1 MKFVLWLS
9 LVAERAG
16 CILNPTNASIAEM
29 AGTLLNH
36 WNSKKHAISRD
47 VSTMPT
53 RNLYF
58 ASYSL
63 IICKLQDVGYLLAL
77 HSPYRQAN
85 KTKDR
90 TSQFGRHCKNCT
102 DIDKLLYDANV

>member
-1 MKFVLWLS
+1 
-9 LVAERAG
+9 
-16 CILNPTNASIAEM
+16 
-29 AGTLLNH
+29 
-36 WNSKKHAISRD
+36 
-47 VSTMPT
+47 MPT

-63 IICKLQDVGYLLAL
+63 IICKLQDVGFLLAQ

-102 DIDKLLYDANV
+102 DIGKLLYDANV